1 MHRFIAGTCT
11 MHLTITPQGPW
22 MVRGETIEE
31 KFIEH
36 RGRQSLRD
44 ILCPLQDNQGNPMLP
59 ASSLK
64 GVLRSTAERILR
76 SMHPK
81 RDSSLRPLADDPFV
95 REDEAELKQLK
106 RSQIADSEL
115 SLWNDHHKR
124 YEREKLEPHRV
135 YTILSPASQLFGC
148 TLHAGLV
155 MLDDACAKQKDT
167 RRRSHVALDRF
178 TGGVG
183 EGPFIEELAPQNT
196 PLQTHLTITN
206 FALWHIGLLAL
217 VIQEINRGYVH
228 MGGGTRKGQ
237 GQVNID
243 VSCVDIRYAKHMY
256 TVSKGIISAQAH
268 MKDRYRGMDDV
279 PPDVS
284 NAENA
289 EQGVILLE
297 ELTAQEPQGWRDAG
311 MVHLVVEGKQQAQQ
325 LFKEAVTKAWRMWIE
340 EVVKEEVQEY
350 GV

>member
-31 KFIEH
+31 KFVDH
-36 RGRQSLRD
+36 RGRQNLRD
-44 ILCPLQDNQGNPMLP
+44 VLCPLQDNQGKPVLP

-76 SMHPK
+76 SMHPG
-81 RDSSLRPLADDPFV
+81 RGPSLRPLADEPFV
-95 REDEAELKQLK
+95 RENEAELKHLT

-115 SLWNDHHKR
+115 SLWNEHHKR
-124 YEREKLEPHRV
+124 YKREDLEPHRV
-135 YTILSPASQLFGC
+135 YTLLSPASQLFGC

-155 MLDDACAKQKDT
+155 TLDDACAKQKDT

-183 EGPFIEELAPQNT
+183 EGPFIEELAPQDA
-196 PLQTHLTITN
+196 PLHTRLTITN

-237 GQVNID
+237 GQVNIA

-268 MKDRYRGMDDV
+268 MKDRYSGMDDV
-279 PPDVS
+279 PADVI
-284 NAENA
+284 NAEK
-289 EQGVILLE
+289 GIILLGM
-297 ELTAQEPQGWRDAG
+297 LEPQEQQETPKGWRDAG
-311 MVHLVVEGKQQAQQ
+311 MVYLVVQEQHVQQ
-325 LFKEAVTKAWRMWIE
+325 LFKESVTTAWRTWIE
-340 EVVKEEVQEY
+340 EVRKEEVQEY